1 MIFFRYVFSYTL
13 NTIHQKK
20 HAEILLRV
28 SFLGAPGGAHVY
40 EIQFIK

>member
-28 SFLGAPGGAHVY
+28 SFLGAPGAHMSMK
-40 EIQFIK
+40 FSS